1 MSKHD
6 VPGSVVPEKSIR
18 KSNLEEILCTLLI
31 FLKPDTFQGAVKAIN
46 ERTLLVLDENGSG
59 RLDLGMFLAIL
70 ALICGGPLETRKRI
84 AIDALLWRPMNE
96 GGANLKKVDAIR
108 YIKLL
113 RTIYVLSH
121 NYSELMELH
130 SWDATTVHRR
140 RPFCVS

>member
-6 VPGSVVPEKSIR
+6 VSGSVVPEKSIR
-18 KSNLEEILCTLLI
+18 KSNLEEILCILLI
-31 FLKPDTFQGAVKAIN
+31 FLKPDTFQGGVKAIN

-84 AIDALLWRPMNE
+84 AINALLWRPMNE

-108 YIKLL
+108 
-113 RTIYVLSH
+113 
-121 NYSELMELH
+121 
-130 SWDATTVHRR
+130 
-140 RPFCVS
+140 